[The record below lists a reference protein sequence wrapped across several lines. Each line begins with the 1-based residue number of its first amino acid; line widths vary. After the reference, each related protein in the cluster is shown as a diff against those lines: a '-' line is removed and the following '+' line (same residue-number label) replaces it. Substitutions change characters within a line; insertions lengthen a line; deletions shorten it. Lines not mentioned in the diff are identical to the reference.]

1 MAVALGALVLL
12 VGAAAGTW
20 WWMGRA
26 LFHPGTVEQALAA
39 RGETLEVPPGQR
51 ADAPSWQV
59 APDVQLHHR
68 VVGEGRDVVVVHG
81 GPGLP
86 PAEPWRAAVI
96 TGDTLRWHFYD
107 QRGCGA
113 SSRPFTHAPPGG
125 TWQAMQAVEARLGL
139 AAQLADLERIRRLLG
154 KERLTLVGHSFGAL
168 VAALYAAEWPERV
181 EALVLVAP
189 APLVTMPVDEEGD
202 LFTQVRAR
210 LDAEGQRAL
219 AAWMKHSFDFPA
231 RLKDD
236 EAHLAEHFAGFGPL
250 YVQALRRER
259 PQARLPGSGAA
270 GGFLT
275 LGLYLSLGRHHDWSD
290 WLRRVR
296 APTLV
301 IHGAEDL
308 QPRSAT
314 VRVVE
319 ALPHA
324 RLVELT
330 GSGHFPFEEQ
340 PEAFAATVRAF
351 LAEMER

>member
-12 VGAAAGTW
+12 VGVAVGAW

-26 LFHPGTVEQALAA
+26 LFQPGTVEQTLAA

-51 ADAPSWQV
+51 ADASEWQV
-59 APDVQLHHR
+59 APGVRLHHMA
-68 VVGEGRDVVVVHG
+68 VGEGRDVVVVHG

-86 PAEPWRAAVI
+86 PAAPWRAAVL

-113 SSRPFTHAPPGG
+113 SSRPLTHAPTGG
-125 TWQAMQAVEARLGL
+125 TWQAMREVEARLGL

-154 KERLTLVGHSFGAL
+154 RERLTLVGHSFGAL

-189 APLVTMPVDEEGD
+189 APLVTMPAGDGD

-219 AAWMKHSFDFPA
+219 EVWMEHTFDLPA

-236 EAHLAEHFAGFGPL
+236 EARLAEHFAGFGPL
-250 YVQALRRER
+250 YAQAMRRER
-259 PQARLPGSGAA
+259 PGARPPGSGAP
-270 GGFLT
+270 GGFLS

-314 VRVVE
+314 ARVVQ

-324 RLVELT
+324 RLVELA

-340 PEAFAATVRAF
+340 PGAFAATLRAF
-351 LAEMER
+351 LAEVER